1 LLLLLY
7 YSTSRTLILRR
18 SACTYSTCLVFP
30 QGSQTMSFH
39 FHFAFGL
46 GTEARPSQPGRE
58 RERCARP
65 RSRAR
70 ARSRSLHS
78 ISRLGPRSSL
88 APRGTRPRKRLL
100 PLSTC
105 QDLADLWS
113 PLPALPAPSSGS
125 QTPSCWPL
133 QAPSIGHLLALGL
146 DAVGLRCP
154 SALPFSP
161 RSVVVYRCRPCRPR
175 RPLLCDTWTPA
186 LSSVLVLP
194 SINLIS
200 IA

>member
-1 LLLLLY
+1 LHLQHLPCLP
-7 YSTSRTLILRR
+7 SRVPDNVLPLPLCI
-18 SACTYSTCLVFP
+18 CTWDR
-30 QGSQTMSFH
+30 
-39 FHFAFGL
+39 
-46 GTEARPSQPGRE
+46 GTTIPAQEE
-58 RERCARP
+58 RESVVP
-65 RSRAR
+65 
-70 ARSRSLHS
+70 
-78 ISRLGPRSSL
+78 GPGPGQGQGPGLFTLFLVSVLALSL

-113 PLPALPAPSSGS
+113 PLPALPAPSSGP